1 MTISETSGV
10 VDHVENGHAA
20 DLAARF
26 RGAKVLWVT
35 SSGGHLCEVHKIE
48 EGLASTADSLWVTF
62 DTPQSE
68 AYLRDRRRLLV
79 DYVAP
84 RDVLGAVKAATRVAP
99 YLRREKFDLCVST
112 GAALAAVILPMAAC
126 AGVPTYYIE
135 SVARAQAPS
144 LTGRLMALAP
154 RVRTLAQYETWS
166 GKRWPYAGSL
176 LDGWVASGAAL
187 RPRPLDILVTLGTIR
202 PYRFDRAVN
211 AVLDLLQ
218 PGDHVTWQ
226 LGSTTRPELPGDLHR
241 EISPTRLTELARA
254 ADVVVAQAPTTSTS
268 TLPTLL
274 APRYCGLSTCRR
286 GSPATGRIC
295 RRGPA
300 TSTTP
305 EETTRSMST
314 ASSCQARDR
323 MPSAPKLSVLLTA
336 TMSAPVNS
344 SAVSTS
350 DTSPNTGT
358 WCPCTVT
365 ALASRWDHPG
375 THTPTTR

>member
-1 MTISETSGV
+1 MTVSETDG
-10 VDHVENGHAA
+10 HVHPLELGEAA

-26 RGAKVLWVT
+26 TGAKVLWVT

-48 EGLASTADSLWVTF
+48 ESLASASDSLWVTF
-62 DTPQSE
+62 DTPQSR
-68 AYLRDRRRLLV
+68 AYLHDRRRLLV

-84 RDVLGAVKAATRVAP
+84 RDLRGAVRAATRVAP

-112 GAALAAVILPMAAC
+112 GAALATVILPLAAC
-126 AGVPTYYIE
+126 SGIPTYYIE

-187 RPRPLDILVTLGTIR
+187 NPRPLNILVTLGTIR

-218 PGDHVTWQ
+218 PGDQVTWQ

-241 EISPTRLTELARA
+241 EISPNRLTELARA
-254 ADVVVAQAPTTSTS
+254 ADVVVAHAGVGSVLHLFENGISPVVAVRSGRFHEHVDEHQRGLADGTAARGLTSILDLS
-268 TLPTLL
+268 SPARDTLL
-274 APRYCGLSTCRR
+274 QA
-286 GSPATGRIC
+286 AGRTVTSGTTHS
-295 RRGPA
+295 RGPLPSR
-300 TSTTP
+300 TS
-305 EETTRSMST
+305 RS
-314 ASSCQARDR
+314 AS
-323 MPSAPKLSVLLTA
+323 
-336 TMSAPVNS
+336 
-344 SAVSTS
+344 
-350 DTSPNTGT
+350 
-358 WCPCTVT
+358 
-365 ALASRWDHPG
+365 
-375 THTPTTR
+375 